1 MIKIKYLDPIPKN
14 MDSSTIEY
22 RRILI
27 KNIQRFRQRATLVQ
41 FSFDFSGYEN
51 HSNKKMIRGLTKG
64 RCAYCG
70 VRVTGSSQLEI
81 EHYRPK
87 KRVDIRDSEFILNK
101 KSNYSFTPIN
111 IGVVECGYFYHGN
124 DYRNLLPSCSV
135 CNKGIN
141 GGVVVVGKKLVYNV
155 PFGKRNFFPVRFI
168 KRKRRRAD
176 PRIGKGAIMSI
187 KDEKPLLY
195 NPYIDDPMVLFSY
208 KKKINV
214 EGAFYIKV
222 SAGKKLSRHN
232 KLLASISIN
241 LLGLNRIELCSKRHD
256 IMQGLINLNKNILA
270 DINSNNSNINV
281 WAHHA
286 IMCANYFDEQQG
298 ELIGFARVIGSGLPN
313 YLRGQLI
320 ARFNVASL
328 GVLTN
333 NTGFNEIIK
342 ELKAFGNYNYNED
355 EFNNIDQIIDG
366 LVLL

>member
-1 MIKIKYLDPIPKN
+1 
-14 MDSSTIEY
+14 
-22 RRILI
+22 
-27 KNIQRFRQRATLVQ
+27 
-41 FSFDFSGYEN
+41 
-51 HSNKKMIRGLTKG
+51 
-64 RCAYCG
+64 
-70 VRVTGSSQLEI
+70 
-81 EHYRPK
+81 
-87 KRVDIRDSEFILNK
+87 
-101 KSNYSFTPIN
+101 
-111 IGVVECGYFYHGN
+111 
-124 DYRNLLPSCSV
+124 
-135 CNKGIN
+135 
-141 GGVVVVGKKLVYNV
+141 
-155 PFGKRNFFPVRFI
+155 
-168 KRKRRRAD
+168 
-176 PRIGKGAIMSI
+176 MSI